1 MIQALIFKFQ
11 TLPAQIMP
19 TLRLL
24 HFYGALL
31 VLRAYAIHART
42 ASASLGSTGTNGAPP
57 RRQHQENGV
66 VPTKA
71 TDFLREPFVA
81 PPPPLLGEPTPSVAV
96 LYKKGST
103 AVVPWGAIVRALS
116 TTTVPVSDQATLVA
130 NLNSDTTINLGGDIA
145 LTSDGTDDTH
155 GASDDGIIIDNGQT
169 NLVID
174 GMGLFKVDG
183 QGVVRCFYISGDGVD
198 VVLQNLEI
206 TNGYV
211 PVTR

>member
-1 MIQALIFKFQ
+1 
-11 TLPAQIMP
+11 MP

-24 HFYGALL
+24 HSYGALL

-66 VPTKA
+66 VPTKPI
-71 TDFLREPFVA
+71 DFLRELFLA
-81 PPPPLLGEPTPSVAV
+81 PPPPLLGEPTPSVAA
-96 LYKKGST
+96 LDMGST
-103 AVVPWGAIVRALS
+103 ALVPWGAVLRAVS
-116 TTTVPVSDQATLVA
+116 TTTVTASDQATLVV

-145 LTSDGTDDTH
+145 LTSSGDDTY
-155 GASDDGIIIDNGQT
+155 GASDGIIIDNGQT

-174 GMGLFKVDG
+174 GRGLFKVDG